1 MKGNTL
7 FVLSDSKNRLLL
19 LAYYLLGMKDKIFG
33 GIFGFLLKSMFKNYP
48 LGYKNALS

>member
-33 GIFGFLLKSMFKNYP
+33 GIFGFLLRTNCRVYEDFFF
-48 LGYKNALS
+48 